1 MNKDFG
7 YLITEEQI
15 KTRIKELASQIKRDY
30 EGKVPVLIGVLKGS
44 FVFLADLIREL
55 DIDVEIDFL
64 AVSSYGKST
73 KTSGIVKILKD
84 LSISIENR
92 DVILV
97 EDICD
102 SGLTLKYLVELLE
115 AKRPSSIRICAL
127 LDKKERRLVEVNL
140 DYVGFEVPD
149 RFLVG
154 YGLDYAE
161 RYRNLPYIKE
171 LSPEEIGGV
180 LNNEKLFDKK
190 RINLDINLCCFS
202 WALQLPKY
210 YKRDC

>member
-180 LNNEKLFDKK
+180 LNNEK
-190 RINLDINLCCFS
+190 
-202 WALQLPKY
+202 
-210 YKRDC
+210 